1 MLHVVTG
8 PLYGNLEDALA
19 EDLQSFRSDSPF
31 SPLTIVVPSE
41 YVRLRLQWALC
52 AERSLSL
59 FHVHILTFYQLALR
73 ILEEQGS
80 VAASVHRSDS
90 FFHQWI
96 HSLLLRRKATLPE
109 LARLIEMPGA
119 WAALWS
125 TIKDLKDGAVDA
137 ELARDALKQSGLDH
151 DPICQSVLKLYDWF
165 LQEQQQTQIF
175 DHDDAARMACADVVS
190 STYLAEQGQ
199 VWYYGFYDLTQ
210 VQLDLF
216 HAVAQHYPTSVY
228 FPVVRDHP
236 AYHFAQQFFDRHIL
250 GLGTGKITPT
260 GVSGEDHP
268 LRALFRNHAE
278 VPTSQLEPERS
289 SPIELPERPLPEKA
303 LPACQVIHVA
313 GAEDEICFVAKE
325 ILRCVEEDQIPL
337 REIGVVGRTLSGYE
351 HLLPRIFQEHGIP
364 FNTTMKRSLG
374 LFPFVQTL
382 LKLLALPGS
391 DFQRDHVMDV
401 FTSPYFR
408 WTSSS
413 VSIIDPQP
421 DLWDR
426 ASRRLGVT
434 KGFGEWT
441 RFFHV
446 LEKECGKQDGRK
458 TMSKSEALS
467 ANQIGTCQTVLTALF
482 EALQVFPTDAPYDVF
497 VEHTLQLA
505 EQFLITAPSATDRSA
520 SRTDLWGRMNT
531 GGRGHVGDDAV
542 SQAAYDQLE
551 DIKKLSQVSDRLSFS
566 EFVATVDRCMHAAMV
581 PFHPTSDLIDGVW
594 VLDAMAARGFS
605 FRILFVVGVNDQVFP
620 RHIQEDAFLRD
631 PVRRLF
637 GLTLGSKVPENVTG
651 YQEEQLLFYLLV
663 NSASEAVTLLTQRS
677 DQHDRST
684 IPSWYITE
692 TQRCVTDLSV
702 TVVPKRESQKRGSL
716 PQYENRWLTP
726 QETRLLWMLDRRLPK
741 GPHNREGEGWAV
753 VQRGVASLA
762 CQESSSPRLNRFDGV
777 TGGLSE
783 FWQTLKSRG
792 LSPTAL
798 EHYAVCPFKFFA
810 RQVLKLEALGLSD
823 MSSGVGPRDTG
834 NLLHLLLRECV
845 EAFAAEDRVSIRRDY
860 LGANMIALL
869 TPVTDRVFQQWERWN
884 PTGYPLLWELQQEQ
898 LIRTV
903 SRVMVQD
910 WGPEADDWK
919 PVAFEQAITGHMRVI
934 LDNEAHDVSLT
945 GRMDRVD
952 WSASLHQSRIIDYK
966 YKQSLRAMSSS
977 QALARDVVRGK
988 QLQPP
993 LYLLMAEKGNSLFP
1007 DQETSVQSPTASC
1020 SGVWLNYMTVNA
1032 PESTEAFIPVGL
1044 TKEIWNVLKP
1054 QFETTMNTL
1063 VGGIHRGE
1071 YFMVPGDHCRLC
1083 DYRTICHRTHPMSRW
1098 RAGADRLHTKGHREV
1113 RYLKPNL
1120 PSEPSKATAKP

>member
-8 PLYGNLEDALA
+8 PLYRNLEDALA
-19 EDLQSFRSDSPF
+19 KDLQSFRSDFPF
-31 SPLTIVVPSE
+31 TSLTIVVPSE
-41 YVRLRLQWALC
+41 HIRLRLQWALC
-52 AERSLSL
+52 AEQGLSL
-59 FHVHILTFYQLALR
+59 FHVHVLTFYQLALR

-109 LARLIEMPGA
+109 LARLVEMPGA

-151 DPICQSVLKLYDWF
+151 DPICHSVLKLYDWF
-165 LQEQQQTQIF
+165 LQEQRQTQIF
-175 DHDDAARMACADVVS
+175 DHDDAARMACAGVAT

-216 HAVAQHYPTSVY
+216 HAVAQQYPTSVY

-260 GVSGEDHP
+260 GVSGEGHP
-268 LRALFRNHAE
+268 LRALFCHHVE
-278 VPTSQLEPERS
+278 VPAPQVVPEQS
-289 SPIELPERPLPEKA
+289 SLIELFECPLPEKVS
-303 LPACQVIHVA
+303 PACQVIHVA
-313 GAEDEICFVAKE
+313 GADDEMSFVAKE
-325 ILRCVEEDQIPL
+325 ILRSVEEDQIPL
-337 REIGVVGRTLSGYE
+337 REIGVVGRTFSGYE

-364 FNTTMKRSLG
+364 FNTTMKHSLG
-374 LFPFVQTL
+374 LFPFVQAL

-391 DFQRDHVMDV
+391 DFQRDDVMAV
-401 FTSPYFR
+401 LTSPYFR

-413 VSIIDPQP
+413 FSIADPQP
-421 DLWDR
+421 ELWDR
-426 ASRRLGVT
+426 ASRRLGIT
-434 KGFGEWT
+434 KGAGEWT
-441 RFFHV
+441 RFIHV
-446 LEKECGKQDGRK
+446 LEKECGKHDGRN
-458 TMSKSEALS
+458 TMSKTDVLS
-467 ANQIGTCQTVLTALF
+467 ANQIEACQHVLTALF
-482 EALQVFPTDAPYDVF
+482 DALSVFPTDAPYDVF
-497 VEHTLQLA
+497 VDHTLQLV
-505 EQFLITAPSATDRSA
+505 EQFLILAPSETNKSA
-520 SRTDLWGRMNT
+520 SHVDMWGRVNT
-531 GGRGHVGDDAV
+531 GGRGHGGDDIV
-542 SQAAYDQLE
+542 SQAAYDQLD
-551 DIKKLSQVSDRLSFS
+551 DIKKLFQVSDSLSFS
-566 EFVATVDRCMHAAMV
+566 EFVATVDRCMHSATV

-605 FRILFVVGVNDQVFP
+605 FRKLFVIGVNDQVFP

-637 GLTLGSKVPENVTG
+637 GLTLGSKVPENVAG

-692 TQRCVTDLSV
+692 TARCVKELSV
-702 TVVPKRESQKRGSL
+702 TVLPKRESHKRRMV
-716 PQYENRWLTP
+716 PQYANRWLTP
-726 QETRLLWMLDRRLPK
+726 QEMRLQWMLERRLPK
-741 GPHNREGEGWAV
+741 GLKGDDDQGWAV

-777 TGGLSE
+777 TGTLPE
-783 FWQTLKSRG
+783 FWQSIKSRG
-792 LSPTAL
+792 MSPTAL

-810 RQVLKLEALGLSD
+810 RQVLKLEAVGLPD
-823 MSSGVGPRDTG
+823 MSLGVSPRDTG
-834 NLLHLLLRECV
+834 NLLHLLLRECG
-845 EAFAAEDRVSIRRDY
+845 EAFLADDMVSHMRDSS
-860 LGANMIALL
+860 GADMNALVK
-869 TPVTDRVFQQWERWN
+869 PVIDQVFQQWARWN

-898 LIRTV
+898 LVRTV
-903 SRVMVQD
+903 SRVMVQE
-910 WGPEADDWK
+910 WGTGADDWK
-919 PVAFEQAITGHMRVI
+919 PVAFEQSITGGMQVM
-934 LDNEAHDVSLT
+934 LNNEAHDVPLT

-952 WSASLHQSRIIDYK
+952 WSASLNQSRIIDYK
-966 YKQSLRAMSSS
+966 YKQSLRTIPSS
-977 QALARDVVRGK
+977 QILARDVVRGK

-993 LYLLMAEKGNSLFP
+993 LYLLMAEQEHAPSP
-1007 DQETSVQSPTASC
+1007 DQELSAQSPTASC
-1020 SGVWLNYMTVNA
+1020 SGVWLYFMTVNA
-1032 PESTEAFIPVGL
+1032 PESTEAFTPVGL
-1044 TKEIWNVLKP
+1044 TKEIWSALKP
-1054 QFETTMNTL
+1054 QFESTMTAL
-1063 VGGIHRGE
+1063 VGGMHRGE

-1120 PSEPSKATAKP
+1120 PSEPSKATAKS

>member
-8 PLYGNLEDALA
+8 PLYSNLEDALGK
-19 EDLQSFRSDSPF
+19 DLQSFRSDTLF

-41 YVRLRLQWALC
+41 HIRLRLQWALC
-52 AERSLSL
+52 AERGLSL
-59 FHVHILTFYQLALR
+59 FHVHILTFYQFALR
-73 ILEEQGS
+73 VLEEQGS
-80 VAASVHRSDS
+80 APASVPRSDS
-90 FFHQWI
+90 FFHQWL

-109 LARLIEMPGA
+109 LARLVEMPGA

-125 TIKDLKDGAVDA
+125 TIKDLKDGAVNA
-137 ELARDALKQSGLDH
+137 ELARDALKQSGLDL

-165 LQEQQQTQIF
+165 LQEQEQIQVF
-175 DHDDAARMACADVVS
+175 DHDDAARMASAGVAS
-190 STYLAEQGQ
+190 SSFLAEQDQ

-216 HAVAQHYPTSVY
+216 HAVALSYPTSVY

-236 AYHFAQQFFDRHIL
+236 AYHFAQQFFDRHIV
-250 GLGTGKITPT
+250 GLGAGKITPA
-260 GVSGEDHP
+260 GFSNEDHP
-268 LRALFRNHAE
+268 LRALFQNLAE
-278 VPTSQLEPERS
+278 VPLPQVGALRS
-289 SPIELPERPLPEKA
+289 SPIDPSELHLPS
-303 LPACQVIHVA
+303 CQVIHVA
-313 GAEDEICFVAKE
+313 GVDDEIRFVAKE

-337 REIGVVGRTLSGYE
+337 GKIGVVGRTLSGYE

-374 LFPFVQTL
+374 LFPFVQAL

-401 FTSPYFR
+401 LTSPYFR
-408 WTSSS
+408 WASSS
-413 VSIIDPQP
+413 FSIPDPQP
-421 DLWDR
+421 DLWNR
-426 ASRRLGVT
+426 ASRRLGIT
-434 KGFGEWT
+434 KGVGEWT

-446 LEKECGKQDGRK
+446 LEKEGGNSSSRK
-458 TMSKSEALS
+458 TMPKYDGLS
-467 ANQIGTCQTVLTALF
+467 ASQFETCQTVLTALF
-482 EALQVFPTDAPYDVF
+482 DALQVFPTDAPYDVF
-497 VEHTLQLA
+497 VEHTLRLV
-505 EQFLITAPSATDRSA
+505 ERFLVSVPLETDQSE
-520 SRTDLWGRMNT
+520 SHKDLWGKLEP
-531 GGRGHVGDDAV
+531 GGRGHLGDDVA

-551 DIKKLSQVSDRLSFS
+551 EIKKLSQVSDTLSFAD
-566 EFVATVDRCMHAAMV
+566 FVDTVDRFMHAATI
-581 PFHPTSDLIDGVW
+581 PLHPTSDLIDGVW

-605 FRILFVVGVNDQVFP
+605 FRKLFVVGVNDQVFP

-637 GLTLGSKVPENVTG
+637 DLTLGSKVPENAAG

-702 TVVPKRESQKRGSL
+702 TVVPKRESHKRRSL

-726 QETRLLWMLDRRLPK
+726 QEMRLQWMLDRRLPK
-741 GPHNREGEGWAV
+741 GLNIHDDQGWAV

-777 TGGLSE
+777 TGALPE
-783 FWQTLKSRG
+783 FWQSIKSRG
-792 LSPTAL
+792 MSPTAL

-810 RQVLKLEALGLSD
+810 RQVLKLEAVGLSD
-823 MSSGVGPRDTG
+823 MSSGVSPRDTG

-845 EAFAAEDRVSIRRDY
+845 EALLADERVSHIRDCSY
-860 LGANMIALL
+860 ADMIALVK
-869 TPVTDRVFQQWERWN
+869 PVTDRVLRQYERWN
-884 PTGYPLLWELQQEQ
+884 STGYPLLWELQQEQ
-898 LIRTV
+898 LVHTL
-903 SRVMVQD
+903 SRVMIQD
-910 WGPEADDWK
+910 WGTWVDDWK
-919 PVAFEQAITGHMRVI
+919 PVAFEQAITGRMQVM
-934 LDNEAHDVSLT
+934 LDNEAHDVLLT

-952 WSASLHQSRIIDYK
+952 WSASLNQSRIIDYK
-966 YKQSLRAMSSS
+966 YKQSLRTIPSS
-977 QALARDVVRGK
+977 QILARDVVRGK

-993 LYLLMAEKGNSLFP
+993 LYLLMAEKGDSAFH
-1007 DQETSVQSPTASC
+1007 DQEPSVESSTATC
-1020 SGVWLNYMTVNA
+1020 SGVWLYFMTINA
-1032 PESTEAFIPVGL
+1032 TESTEAFTPVGL
-1044 TKEIWNVLKP
+1044 TKKMWNILQP
-1054 QFETTMNTL
+1054 QFEASMNTL

-1098 RAGADRLHTKGHREV
+1098 RAGADRLHTQGHREV

-1120 PSEPSKATAKP
+1120 PTESHKVTAKP